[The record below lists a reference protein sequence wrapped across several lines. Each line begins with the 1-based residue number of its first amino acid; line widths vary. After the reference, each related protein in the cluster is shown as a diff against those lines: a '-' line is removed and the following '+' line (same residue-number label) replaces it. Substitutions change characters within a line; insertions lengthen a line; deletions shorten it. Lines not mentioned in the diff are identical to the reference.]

1 MGTELSA
8 THFIMTDTNKIIER
22 IYKGFE
28 QENASDVRLSRLGS
42 SYIGSECLRQVYYKW
57 RSFDVSKF
65 TGRTLRIFETG
76 SSQEQRVLS
85 DLKKANFIVHDE
97 ELSGEQYPVQYS
109 KTDSTGHFITK
120 IDGVVEGID
129 DDPRPHLLEIKTL
142 NQRNYNAL
150 CKHGVKKHKPVHWEQ
165 IQSSLFLFK
174 LEIAVYVGL
183 NKNTEEFFI
192 EAIEPDPD
200 FAKVFNEKINRLVN
214 ATLVPVGISDNPEY
228 FECKWCD
235 YSEVCFHE
243 KDPLVHCRTCTNS
256 RPIKDGEWQCALT
269 NDILSMEAQQKGCD
283 EHDPF

>member
-1 MGTELSA
+1 
-8 THFIMTDTNKIIER
+8 MTDTDKIIER
-22 IYKGFE
+22 IYKGYE
-28 QENASDVRLSRLGS
+28 QENAGRNKADVRLSRLGS
-42 SYIGSECLRQVYYKW
+42 SFIGNECLRQVFYKW
-57 RSFDVSKF
+57 RAFLEPTF
-65 TGRTLRIFETG
+65 TGRTLRIFATG
-76 SSQEQRVLS
+76 NSQEIRIVE
-85 DLKKANFIVHDE
+85 DLRRAGFPVHDE
-97 ELSGEQYPVQYS
+97 DLSGEQYS

-120 IDGVVEGID
+120 IDGVVEGIPD
-129 DDPRPHLLEIKTL
+129 DSRPHLLEIKTL

-174 LEIAVYVGL
+174 LKIALYVGV

-192 EAIEPDPD
+192 EAIDRDPD
-200 FAKVFNEKINRLVN
+200 FGKVFNEKINRLVN

-256 RPIKDGEWQCALT
+256 RPIKDGEWQCNLT
-269 NDILSMEAQQKGCD
+269 KDILSMEAQKKGCD